1 MNFYVLMK
9 HQKVITLIQ
18 MIPYIKNVLKH
29 VNFVMEKEMKQII
42 IAKNVNLILHFMIIL
57 IIIQIV
63 TKLAYIFII
72 LMNYLILIVLKMKH
86 VH

>member
-72 LMNYLILIVLKMKH
+72 LMNYLILIVLKMKY